1 MLARVT
7 DRQQRI
13 NDPRP
18 GRPTIYFESRYRKL
32 LRGLPQTILY
42 CTVCKGDRRR
52 RRDCKY
58 CEGFGKLTKESVQ
71 ELIGRRA
78 IPQFQARSATFHGA
92 GREDRDVLMLGHGR
106 PFVFE
111 VVGARNPDLDL
122 EALRQDIV
130 ARAEGAIELAPFVR
144 CNRPRVAY
152 WKETHFDKV
161 YRAEVSLQGVPDADK
176 LAAATTFAG
185 TILQRTPQRVQHRR
199 ADLDRPRAVQ
209 VLSLKPLAENRLE
222 LRVLCQHGTYVK
234 EWVSGDDQRTS
245 PSLSDLLGVGSHC
258 DLLDVEEIMTDG
270 IEGPRLSHPSHP
282 SQPAAEATP

>member
-7 DRQQRI
+7 DRRERL

-18 GRPTIYFESRYRKL
+18 SRPTIYFESRYRKL
-32 LRGLPQTILY
+32 QRGLPQTILY

-52 RRDCKY
+52 RRDCTY
-58 CEGFGKLTKESVQ
+58 CEGFGKLTRESVQ

-92 GREDRDVLMLGHGR
+92 GREDRDVLMLGRGR

-111 VVGARNPDLDL
+111 VIGARNPDLDL

-130 ARAEGAIELAPFVR
+130 GRAGGAIELAPFVR
-144 CNRPRVAY
+144 CNRQRVAY

-161 YRAEVSLQGVPDADK
+161 YRAEVLLLATPDSDK
-176 LAAATTFAG
+176 LAAAAAFAG

-209 VLSLKPLAENRLE
+209 VLQLQPIAPDRLE

-234 EWVSGDDQRTS
+234 EWISGDDQRTS
-245 PSLSDLLGVGSHC
+245 PSLADLLGVGSRC
-258 DLLDVEEIMTDG
+258 EVLDVEEIMTDDVP
-270 IEGPRLSHPSHP
+270 GPRLDRR
-282 SQPAAEATP
+282 AAEATP